1 VREVGKPM
9 RPSGL
14 RSLLFGAFVLFMAGA
29 LAGCEN
35 PFDPLDKSDKI
46 QGLSYVEAATTWEA
60 WDSDPEADGVV
71 IELTYSNEFG
81 DTLDFHD
88 KPHEVVIEFWTQK
101 DIGSIETEVDGE
113 IETSPPYLIQ
123 DKLFFSK
130 TIDFENSEDTIR
142 IPIEAYED
150 AIPEEAYTE
159 VGADADQVFVVVR
172 VFPPQEFPRQ
182 ELYIAESDV
191 LIFKPVVAE
200 GTQNL

>member
-1 VREVGKPM
+1 M

-14 RSLLFGAFVLFMAGA
+14 RSLLFGAFVLLVAGA

-46 QGLSYVEAATTWEA
+46 QGLSYVEAGTTWEA

-71 IELTYSNEFG
+71 IELTYKNEFG

-101 DIGSIETEVDGE
+101 DIGSIETEIDGE
-113 IETSPPYLIQ
+113 VTTSPAHLIQ
-123 DKLFFSK
+123 DELFFSK
-130 TIDFENSEDTIR
+130 TIDYENSEDTIR
-142 IPIEAYED
+142 IPVEAYED
-150 AIPEEAYTE
+150 SIPETAFTT

-172 VFPPQEFPRQ
+172 VFPPQEFPRE